1 MVGDSGDADARYEMS
16 TTCGEPDDFDLPEPL
31 LPLPAGSGITAIE
44 SLTRVELREGRYNI
58 TAVLAED
65 PSADDAFDGVTL
77 RVLDN
82 QGETCDATVT
92 VLDLPEHCVTEEPSF
107 TFDLTRAVEPT
118 IVEFEIT
125 CGVDETDDDEID
137 DDEIDSEAAT
147 SPAMTTATAAARG
160 TGTAATMP
168 PGRSRRSTISGAGRL
183 TSL

>member
-1 MVGDSGDADARYEMS
+1 M
-16 TTCGEPDDFDLPEPL
+16 
-31 LPLPAGSGITAIE
+31 
-44 SLTRVELREGRYNI
+44 REGRYNI

-125 CGVDETDDDEID
+125 CGGDETDDDETGGEGVSEGNGGD
-137 DDEIDSEAAT
+137 DD
-147 SPAMTTATAAARG
+147 
-160 TGTAATMP
+160 
-168 PGRSRRSTISGAGRL
+168 AG
-183 TSL
+183 S